1 MVASRSHLTR
11 GSQSETTH
19 DVAEAMRAR
28 FADQWAENYRG
39 VGKENEANV
48 AFDRLLE
55 WVHSPLASCPLVK
68 DEYKTHF
75 LQLID
80 ELRNERAAA
89 QSSSLSLGGSTMH
102 GGFLE
107 LLGAIFDALSSCN
120 GVGSTDVHE
129 PQSPQDPRSPQDPPP
144 FRWGGNRAPVGG
156 APRRRKPVAEGK
168 APPKWVST
176 GRQTTLKDGS
186 KRTVYRNSKTGERAT
201 KRMIE
206 RNGKRTA
213 KYVKI

>member
-1 MVASRSHLTR
+1 MNEMA
-11 GSQSETTH
+11 
-19 DVAEAMRAR
+19 AEEELAR
-28 FADQWAENYRG
+28 
-39 VGKENEANV
+39 KEGRPPVRPDWSVTN
-48 AFDRLLE
+48 
-55 WVHSPLASCPLVK
+55 P
-68 DEYKTHF
+68 
-75 LQLID
+75 
-80 ELRNERAAA
+80 
-89 QSSSLSLGGSTMH
+89 G
-102 GGFLE
+102 
-107 LLGAIFDALSSCN
+107 DAPP
-120 GVGSTDVHE
+120 E
-129 PQSPQDPRSPQDPPP
+129 PPK
-144 FRWGGNRAPVGG
+144 RWWRGG